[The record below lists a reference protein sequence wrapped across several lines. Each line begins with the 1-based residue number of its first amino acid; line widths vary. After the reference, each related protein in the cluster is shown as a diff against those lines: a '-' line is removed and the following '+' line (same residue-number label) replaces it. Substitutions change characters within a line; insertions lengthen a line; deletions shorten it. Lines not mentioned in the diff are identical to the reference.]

1 VSFQHPTASP
11 ANPPQVNTK
20 AHSGFLWSSIL
31 AFVLLV
37 CLVGIWVAVRA
48 GWSRTLSDF
57 SLLADSIQLADE
69 AVRLT
74 PLDPEGHYSRA
85 TLLANAGRL
94 QEAIAEFESA
104 CALRPRDY
112 YLWLRLAQ
120 LRDQAHLEL
129 AAFAACEESV
139 RLAPYYGQP
148 RWFLANLLFRS
159 GRREEAFAEFRRAA
173 RSDQSLLPGI
183 IDLAWSSTNGDPAV
197 VEQIIQPG
205 AGSEHI
211 ALAHF
216 FAKHAL
222 GKESLAELHDAREA
236 SDKDLKGLMVEL
248 LWAGDFTEAHEVW
261 IMRGQTVNGS
271 SGSSSLELLNDGGF
285 ENLKNSD
292 PDGFG
297 WRLSRDVANL
307 RASRDTTDPRE
318 GHYSLRLDWTGDSNP
333 DLPIISQL
341 VVVQPK
347 TRYVLRFAARTQD
360 IVTGGLPVVVVTT
373 AGGKEGGV
381 LGRSPTLPRGSSAW
395 KDYDFTFL
403 AGDQTTGVMVIVQR
417 NRCEQGP
424 CPIFGE
430 LWLDGFSIQKSET

>member
-1 VSFQHPTASP
+1 MS
-11 ANPPQVNTK
+11 TK
-20 AHSGFLWSSIL
+20 SYSGFPWSATR

-37 CLVGIWVAVRA
+37 CLAATWVAGRA

-57 SLLADSIQLADE
+57 GLLAGSIQLVDE
-69 AVRLT
+69 GVRLT
-74 PLDPEGHYSRA
+74 PLDPEGHYARA
-85 TLLANAGRL
+85 TLLADAGRV

-120 LRDQAHLEL
+120 LRDQAHLEPG
-129 AAFAACEESV
+129 AFAACEESV

-173 RSDQSLLPGI
+173 KSDQSLLPGI
-183 IDLAWSSTNGDPAV
+183 IDLAWSLTRGDPEV
-197 VEQIIQPG
+197 VKQIIQPS
-205 AGSEHI
+205 ARSEHL
-211 ALAHF
+211 ALANF

-222 GKESLAELHDAREA
+222 GKDSLAELHDAREA

-248 LWAGDFTEAHEVW
+248 LSAGDFTEAHEVW
-261 IMRGQTVNGS
+261 IMRGQTNTGS
-271 SGSSSLELLNDGGF
+271 GGSSLELLNDGGF
-285 ENLKNSD
+285 ENFKNSD

-297 WRLSRDVANL
+297 WRLSRDLSNL

-318 GHYSLRLDWTGDSNP
+318 GSYSLRLDWTGDSNP
-333 DLPIISQL
+333 DLAVISQL

-347 TRYVLRFAARTQD
+347 TRYILRFAARTQE
-360 IVTGGLPVVVVTT
+360 IVTGGSPVVVVTE
-373 AGGKEGGV
+373 AGTKDERV
-381 LGRSPTLPRGSSAW
+381 LGRSPALPRGSSAW

-403 AGDQTTGVMVIVQR
+403 TGDQTSAVKVIVKR
-417 NRCEQGP
+417 NRCEGGP

-430 LWLDGFSIQKSET
+430 AWLDGFSLRAVRL